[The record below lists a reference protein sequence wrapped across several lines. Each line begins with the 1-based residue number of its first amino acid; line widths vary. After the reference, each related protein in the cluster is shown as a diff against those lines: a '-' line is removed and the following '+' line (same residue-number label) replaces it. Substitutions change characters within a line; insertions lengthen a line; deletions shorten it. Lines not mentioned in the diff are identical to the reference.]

1 MTWQQHDSA
10 TSHFIPSSD
19 EPELRLHLRAHAD
32 DPTRPPVLFVHGATY
47 ASRLYDVPHPGASW
61 LKATADAG
69 YAAYAL
75 DIRGYGKSRVPGL
88 GEKAKPYARGTDAVI
103 DITDAVRWL
112 CIRHN
117 RDQIG
122 LIGGSWGS
130 ITTAMFASGASKSRI
145 AALVLYAPIFGE
157 TNPGWLSFLSDP
169 VDLSQFNPAFEG
181 ARLVCEPSTRAR
193 WDAEIPAGENWRDE
207 AVFQALVQSSL
218 NDDPQASH
226 RNPPAFLAPNGT
238 LLDLWEA
245 FNGRPLYDPSYITC
259 PTLLIRG
266 GADTTSTRSDAL
278 TLFDAIAAP
287 AKQYAEL
294 ANGAHFASAERI
306 GRRVFET
313 ANAFLRDQFWMQRTN
328 STQHKPVGN

>member
-1 MTWQQHDSA
+1 MTWQQHDTA
-10 TSHFIPSSD
+10 TSHFIPSSE
-19 EPELRLHLRAHAD
+19 EPDLRLHIRAHAD
-32 DPTRPPVLFVHGATY
+32 RPDRLPVLFVHGATY

-75 DIRGYGKSRVPGL
+75 DIRGYGRSRVADL
-88 GEKAKPYARGTDAVI
+88 EAKEKPYARGTDAVK
-103 DITDAVRWL
+103 DIADTVTWL
-112 CIRHN
+112 CERHN
-117 RDQIG
+117 CAQIG

-130 ITTAMFASGASKSRI
+130 ITTAMFASGASKSKI

-157 TNPGWLSFLSDP
+157 TNPDWLSFLSDP
-169 VDLSQFNPAFEG
+169 LDPTQFTPEFRG
-181 ARLVCEPSTRAR
+181 ARPVCEPSTRAR
-193 WDAEIPAGENWRDE
+193 WDTEIPTGRDWRDE
-207 AVFQALVQSSL
+207 DVFQALVQSSL
-218 NDDPQASH
+218 ADDPEALG

-245 FNGRPLYDPSYITC
+245 FNGRPLYDPSGIAC

-278 TLFDAIAAP
+278 ALFDAIAAP
-287 AKQYAEL
+287 AKRYIEV

-306 GRRVFET
+306 GPQVFRST
-313 ANAFLRDQFWMQRTN
+313 NTFLKDQF
-328 STQHKPVGN
+328 GN